1 MSIKKKLNFCLTSL
15 AEILLVVLRQEHKL
29 GETIMKQEDLVLKLQ
44 TLTAQTNKSLGEI
57 RGKMQEYLDALN
69 ASEDTELAPEVEQAL
84 NSLIAAIQ
92 NVDDVVPDVVV
103 EPAPV
108 EPAPVEEIPVEP
120 VPVEPAPVEEIPAEP
135 VPVEEPQVLNEEQ
148 PL

>member
-15 AEILLVVLRQEHKL
+15 TEILLVVLRQEYKL

-84 NSLIAAIQ
+84 NGLIAAIQ

-108 EPAPVEEIPVEP
+108 EPAPVEEVPVEP